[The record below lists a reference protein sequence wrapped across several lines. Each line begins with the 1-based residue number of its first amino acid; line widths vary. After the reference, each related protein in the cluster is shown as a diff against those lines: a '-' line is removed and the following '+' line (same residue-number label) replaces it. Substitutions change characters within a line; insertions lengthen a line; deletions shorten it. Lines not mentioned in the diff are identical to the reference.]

1 MSNWAIADVWETVAK
16 QLPDAPALVHGDC
29 RRDWRGFERNASRL
43 ACALLDHG
51 IRRGDTFVQY
61 LYNGVEYLEALFA
74 AFKVGL
80 VPVNTNY
87 RYVDDE
93 LVYLFDNA
101 DAAAV
106 IFHGAFTN
114 RVAGIRA
121 RLPHVRCWVWVDD
134 GTGSCP
140 DWALAYADV
149 TAAGG
154 EQGLVES
161 GGRSG
166 DDLFFLYT
174 GGTTGRP
181 KGVMWRQDDLFVRF
195 GRNATR
201 RYPEDGNLDD
211 VRGALDS
218 PGFVHLCACPLMHG
232 TGVVSS
238 MSALSQGGSVVTL
251 PSRTFDAEEL
261 LDVVALERAQTM
273 AIVGD
278 ALGRPIVDALDAQP
292 SRWDISSLVY
302 VMSSGVRW
310 SDAVKEGFLRHHPS
324 LTLIDTLGSSE
335 SPGAGRSIT
344 KREGG
349 NNTGR
354 FVPGPRTRVLA
365 EDGRDIVAGSGE
377 IGIVAYFG
385 RGPIGYYKDP
395 EKSAQTFPMIDGQR
409 ATILGDYA
417 TVEADGTIALLG
429 RGSACINTAGEKVFP
444 EEVEDALR
452 SHVAI
457 GDVAVVGLAD
467 DRYGERVCALV
478 VIRPDC
484 AFHPAALIA
493 HVKSRLAGYKAP
505 KQIFAVDSLGRG
517 PNGKLD
523 YRVLKARASGL
534 AADPIASIDDAR

>member
-1 MSNWAIADVWETVAK
+1 MSNWAIADVWETVAER
-16 QLPDAPALVHGDC
+16 LPNAPALMHGD
-29 RRDWRGFERNASRL
+29 RRRNWREFERNASGL
-43 ACALLDHG
+43 ASALADHG
-51 IRRGDTFVQY
+51 VRRGETFAQY
-61 LYNGVEYLEALFA
+61 LYNGVEYLESIFA

-87 RYVDDE
+87 RYGDDE

-106 IFHGAFTN
+106 AFHGAFTE
-114 RVAGIRA
+114 RVAGIRS
-121 RLPHVRCWVWVDD
+121 RLPRVRCWLWVDD
-134 GTGSCP
+134 RSGACP
-140 DWALAYADV
+140 DWAVAYADA
-149 TAAGG
+149 TLAAS
-154 EQGLVES
+154 ERRPDSS

-174 GGTTGRP
+174 GGTTGLP

-195 GRNATR
+195 GRSSTR
-201 RYPEDGNLDD
+201 RYPEEGNLDD
-211 VRGALDS
+211 VRAALDS
-218 PGFVHLCACPLMHG
+218 PGYVHLCACPLMHG

-251 PSRTFDAEEL
+251 PSRKFNAEEL
-261 LDVVALERAQTM
+261 LDTVAREKVQTM

-278 ALGRPIVDALDAQP
+278 AFGRPIVDALDAQP
-292 SRWDISSLVY
+292 SWWDISSLVY

-324 LTLIDTLGSSE
+324 LTLVDTLGSSE
-335 SPGAGRSIT
+335 SPGAGRSVT
-344 KREGG
+344 SRGG
-349 NNTGR
+349 GSNTGG
-354 FVPGPRTRVLA
+354 FVLSPRTRVLT
-365 EDGRDIVAGSGE
+365 EDGRDVIAGSND
-377 IGIVAYFG
+377 IGLIAHFG

-395 EKSAQTFPMIDGQR
+395 EKSAQTFPTIDGQR

-417 TVEADGTIALLG
+417 TVEGDGTITLLG

-452 SHVAI
+452 THRDVE
-457 GDVAVVGLAD
+457 DVAVVGLAD
-467 DRYGERVCALV
+467 DRYGEKVCALV
-478 VIRPDC
+478 VMRPDC
-484 AFHPAALIA
+484 VFDPVTLIA

-505 KQIFAVDSLGRG
+505 KLVYAVDSLGRG

-523 YRVLKARASGL
+523 YRMLKELAVGL
-534 AADPIASIDDAR
+534 ATIQTSP